1 MQEEEE
7 EQERRHRT
15 TRILCSTTHSIKYA
29 FFVCEF
35 LVTDEAF
42 SFQQVTLF
50 RRPTANGAQS
60 DVPTP
65 TGATAATYR
74 DAAGNIAHTES
85 ITYQYSQ
92 SANLLQPLYEV
103 RKAVK
108 NIFIFCFIYP
118 SFFSRARTQLQLLQT
133 FLHPSTF
140 SGGL

>member
-1 MQEEEE
+1 MQEEE

-35 LVTDEAF
+35 FVTDEAF

-108 NIFIFCFIYP
+108 KIFSVLFPPLFV
-118 SFFSRARTQLQLLQT
+118 SRARTQLQLLQT

>member
-1 MQEEEE
+1 M
-7 EQERRHRT
+7 
-15 TRILCSTTHSIKYA
+15 C
-29 FFVCEF
+29 VCECF
-35 LVTDEAF
+35 VTNESF

-108 NIFIFCFIYP
+108 KLFSVLFPPLFV
-118 SFFSRARTQLQLLQT
+118 SRARTQLQLLQT